1 MISYYGELA
10 ALGTSVF
17 WTFTSLCFE
26 FAAKRI
32 GTIGLNILRLLAALV
47 IYTFV
52 GVIFQGE
59 AVPISETPKVW
70 FWLSLSGLVGFV
82 FGDVFL
88 FQAYIY
94 IGARMTQLVFVTS
107 PVITAVMGYFIFG
120 ETIAPLGMAGMAIV
134 LAAIMFVVVDK
145 KPGQKNVSSQA
156 QRPVNKVRGIV
167 FAVLAAVGQSGGLI
181 LSKIGAPDTNAM
193 NAAHIR
199 VIAGLIG
206 FIIVAFIIGKIDE
219 PLRGLKDKQAVKV
232 LSLGALLGP
241 FAGVSLALVA
251 MQHTSSGAAA
261 TLMGLVPIMVLL
273 PDSIIKKEKIRPK
286 EIIGAVA
293 AVLGAALIFIH

>member
-1 MISYYGELA
+1 MINYYGELA
-10 ALGTSVF
+10 ALGTSIF

-32 GTIGLNILRLLAALV
+32 GTIGLNILRLLAALI
-47 IYTFV
+47 IYTAV
-52 GVIFQGE
+52 GLIFFGE
-59 AVPISETPKVW
+59 FIPLNESPSVW

-94 IGARMTQLVFVTS
+94 IGARLTQLVFVMS
-107 PVITAVMGYFIFG
+107 PVITAVMGYFVFG
-120 ETIAPLGMAGMAIV
+120 ETITPLGMLGMALV
-134 LAAIMFVVVDK
+134 LAAIMFTVVDK
-145 KPGQKNVSSQA
+145 KTDQQNGTS
-156 QRPVNKVRGIV
+156 QRPVHKIRGIV
-167 FAVLAAVGQSGGLI
+167 FAVFAALGQSGGLI

-206 FIIVAFIIGKIDE
+206 FIIVAFIIRKIGE
-219 PLRGLKDKQAVKV
+219 PIKGFKDTKALKI

-241 FAGVSLALVA
+241 FAGVSLAIVA
-251 MQHTSSGAAA
+251 MQRTSSGIAA
-261 TLMGLVPIMVLL
+261 TLMGLTPIMVLL
-273 PDSIIKKEKIRPK
+273 PDSILKKEKIRLK

-293 AVLGAALIFIH
+293 AILGAALIFFH

>member
-1 MISYYGELA
+1 MIKYFGELA
-10 ALGTSVF
+10 ALGTSVL

-32 GTIGLNILRLLAALV
+32 GTIGLNILRLLAALI
-47 IYTFV
+47 IYTV
-52 GVIFQGE
+52 AGIIFQGE
-59 AVPISETPKVW
+59 AVPLGETSKVW
-70 FWLSLSGLVGFV
+70 FWLFLSGLVGFV

-94 IGARMTQLVFVTS
+94 IGAKMTQLVFVTS
-107 PVITAVMGYFIFG
+107 PVITAVMGYFAFG
-120 ETIAPLGMAGMAIV
+120 ETVAPIGMFGMGLV
-134 LAAIMFVVVDK
+134 LVSIMFVVFDK
-145 KPGQKNVSSQA
+145 KPPAQKESSQRTVHKA
-156 QRPVNKVRGIV
+156 RGIV
-167 FAVLAAVGQSGGLI
+167 FAVLAALGQSGGLI
-181 LSKIGAPDTNAM
+181 LSKIGAPDSNAI

-206 FIIVAFIIGKIDE
+206 FIIVAFVIRKIDE
-219 PLRGLKDKQAVKV
+219 PIKGFKDKQALKI

-251 MQHTSSGAAA
+251 MQRTSSGAAA
-261 TLMGLVPIMVLL
+261 TLMSLMPIMVLL
-273 PDSIIKKEKIRPK
+273 PDSIIKKERIRPK
-286 EIIGAVA
+286 EIIGAVG

>member
-1 MISYYGELA
+1 MLKYYGELA

-32 GTIGLNILRLLAALV
+32 GTIGLNILRLLAALI
-47 IYTFV
+47 IYTIV
-52 GVIFQGE
+52 GFIFLGE
-59 AVPISETPKVW
+59 LIPLSETPKVW

-120 ETIAPLGMAGMAIV
+120 ETIAPLGMLGMALV
-134 LAAIMFVVVDK
+134 LSAIMFVVVDK
-145 KPGQKNVSSQA
+145 KAGQKNISA
-156 QRPVNKVRGIV
+156 ARIEHKARGIF
-167 FAVLAAVGQSGGLI
+167 FAVLAAFGQSGGLI

-193 NAAHIR
+193 SAAHIR

-206 FIIVAFIIGKIDE
+206 FIIVAFLIKKIDE
-219 PLRGLKDKQAVKV
+219 PIKGLKDTQALKV

-273 PDSIIKKEKIRPK
+273 PDSIIKKERIRPK
-286 EIIGAVA
+286 EIIGAVV
-293 AVLGAALIFIH
+293 AVLGAALIFVH

>member
-1 MISYYGELA
+1 MNYSGELA

-47 IYTFV
+47 IYTIV
-52 GVIFQGE
+52 GLIFQGE
-59 AVPISETPKVW
+59 LIPMSETPKVW

-120 ETIAPLGMAGMAIV
+120 ETIAPLGMLGMALV

-145 KPGQKNVSSQA
+145 KSGQKNIPSA
-156 QRPVNKVRGIV
+156 RPVHKVRGIV
-167 FAVLAAVGQSGGLI
+167 FAVLAAFGQSGGLI
-181 LSKIGAPDTNAM
+181 LSKIGAPDSSAM

-206 FIIVAFIIGKIDE
+206 FIIVALIIKKIDE
-219 PLRGLKDKQAVKV
+219 PIKGLKDKQAVKV

-251 MQHTSSGAAA
+251 MQNTTSGVAA

-293 AVLGAALIFIH
+293 AVLGATLIFVH